1 MARPPVPQRIPPLR
15 WRAPAFVWTPIGL
28 ALAIGWPAALFY
40 NDAGLRQLIVIVSAA
55 VFAFALVTLG
65 VSWGL
70 GIAPRTR
77 RTVILHV
84 LFAGFVASLIAPFAL
99 TRLLGA
105 VADYQQ
111 RGGASDFSLSMSLAM
126 TPLALMLGLPVAL
139 ISAGLFAWTALT
151 RPKPDEGM
159 GENVHSMDVQ
169 PFR

>member
-15 WRAPAFVWTPIGL
+15 WRAPAFVWTPVGL
-28 ALAIGWPAALFY
+28 ALSIGWPAALFY

-55 VFAFALVTLG
+55 VFAFSLVTLG
-65 VSWGL
+65 ASWGL

-84 LFAGFVASLIAPFAL
+84 LFAGIVATLTAPFAL

-105 VADYQQ
+105 VAHYQQ
-111 RGGASDFSLSMSLAM
+111 HGASEFSLTMSLAM

-139 ISAGLFAWTALT
+139 ISGALFAWVALQ
-151 RPKPDEGM
+151 RPKLDEGM

>member
-15 WRAPAFVWTPIGL
+15 WRAPAFVWTPAGL

-55 VFAFALVTLG
+55 VFAFALVTLSA
-65 VSWGL
+65 SWGL

-84 LFAGFVASLIAPFAL
+84 LAAGLVAALIAPFTL

-105 VADYQQ
+105 VAAYQQ
-111 RGGASDFSLSMSLAM
+111 RGASDFSLGMSLAM

-139 ISAGLFAWTALT
+139 ISGALFAWVALK
-151 RPKPDEGM
+151 RQKPDDGM

-169 PFR
+169 PFL